1 MDPPKPSRWGGCE
14 IVTMKF
20 GRHYYLIMETVCL
33 ICFQKLLSVRISY
46 NLSIMLSV
54 LATSIELWAYD
65 IKYVELKSWEL
76 IIKN

>member
-1 MDPPKPSRWGGCE
+1 MSR
-14 IVTMKF
+14 
-20 GRHYYLIMETVCL
+20 
-33 ICFQKLLSVRISY
+33 LLSKTAVSSYYSY
-46 NLSIMLSV
+46 NLSIMILE

>member
-1 MDPPKPSRWGGCE
+1 M
-14 IVTMKF
+14 TLKF

-54 LATSIELWAYD
+54 LATSIELRAYD
-65 IKYVELKSWEL
+65 INQ
-76 IIKN
+76 I